1 MPIHFIHPFH
11 QAQSPKKIS
20 TPLTAPKTVYFILP
34 NWPLTSKMLT
44 PDQRILAHVRILR
57 DRNQHWEPEEA
68 QLTPFQAFLAVIKD
82 PKTYFFMLLYC
93 CNILALTISYFI
105 PTMLKGMGYSKV
117 SAQWMTIPIWM
128 CGACFQL
135 FW

>member
-1 MPIHFIHPFH
+1 
-11 QAQSPKKIS
+11 
-20 TPLTAPKTVYFILP
+20 
-34 NWPLTSKMLT
+34 MLT

-68 QLTPFQAFLAVIKD
+68 ELTPFQAFIAVLKD
-82 PKTYFFMLLYC
+82 PKTYFFMLIYS

-105 PTMLKGMGYSKV
+105 PTMLKGMGYDKV

-128 CGACFQL
+128 CGAAFQIV
-135 FW
+135 W